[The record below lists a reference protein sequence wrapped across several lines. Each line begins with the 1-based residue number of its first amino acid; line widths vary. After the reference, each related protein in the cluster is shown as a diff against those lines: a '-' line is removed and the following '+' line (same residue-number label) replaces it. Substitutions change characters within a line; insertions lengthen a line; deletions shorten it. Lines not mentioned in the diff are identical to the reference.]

1 MQLRTKRPHGR
12 QRAPQQIDLFAEK
25 PQNAIGSMPAWSQQR
40 MTPISEPSACQDPK
54 APIGVAQA
62 RPRMPPLQHNQLL
75 PQTKVFRD

>member
-1 MQLRTKRPHGR
+1 LLSGH
-12 QRAPQQIDLFAEK
+12 LFLYEK
-25 PQNAIGSMPAWSQQR
+25 IETSSTPSNPLAASPELFPVHNQQR
-40 MTPISEPSACQDPK
+40 MPPIPEPSACQDPK